1 MKIQYCSD
9 LHLEFKDNERYLRE
23 NPIEPEGEILLL
35 AGDIM
40 PFSHIKDH
48 SSFFDYVSKYFKFVY
63 WIPGNHEY
71 YHSDVEQ
78 YISPLRQAI
87 RKNVFLVNNQ
97 TLQYKGVNLIFST
110 LWSKISHQNEWTIE
124 RSVTD
129 FYCIKFHGK
138 KFTPMYFNQMH
149 QTDLNYITNS
159 LEAIKEGNTIVVS
172 HHVPTLIHYP
182 EPFLHS
188 NINEA
193 FAVDLTTFIDTS
205 GVDYWIYGHHH
216 TNNPPFKIGKTEMLT
231 NQLGY
236 VRHNEHRFY
245 QKSTCIE
252 I

>member
-23 NPIEPEGEILLL
+23 NPIEPLGEILLL

-48 SSFFDYVSKYFKFVY
+48 SSFFDYVSKYFKYVY
-63 WIPGNHEY
+63 WVPGNHEY
-71 YHSDVEQ
+71 YHSDIEQ
-78 YISPLRQAI
+78 FKSPLMQRI
-87 RKNVFLVNNQ
+87 RENVFLVNNQ
-97 TLQYKGVNLIFST
+97 KIRYKDVNLICST
-110 LWSKISHQNEWTIE
+110 MWSKISHENEWNIE

-129 FYCIKFHGK
+129 FYCIKINGF
-138 KFTPMYFNQMH
+138 KFTPIHFNQLH
-149 QTDLNYITNS
+149 QKDLRFITDSSEEINDR
-159 LEAIKEGNTIVVS
+159 KTIVVT

-182 EPFLHS
+182 EPFLYS

-193 FAVDLTTFIDTS
+193 FAVDLTKFIDSS
-205 GVDYWIYGHHH
+205 GFDYWIYGHHH

-245 QKSTCIE
+245 KKSSCIE

>member
-9 LHLEFKDNERYLRE
+9 LHLEFKDNELYLRE

-40 PFSHIKDH
+40 PFSTIKDH
-48 SSFFDYVSKYFKFVY
+48 DRFFDYVAKNFKYVY

-71 YHSDVEQ
+71 YHSDIEQ
-78 YISPLRQAI
+78 YKSPLKHNI

-97 TLQYKGVNLIFST
+97 KIEYKGVNLIFST
-110 LWSKISHQNEWTIE
+110 LWSRISHQNEWNIE

-129 FYCIKFHGK
+129 FYCIKVNGK
-138 KFTPMYFNQMH
+138 KFTPMHFNQMH
-149 QTDLNYITNS
+149 QNDLKFVMDAVQDI
-159 LEAIKEGNTIVVS
+159 EEGKIIVVT
-172 HHVPTLIHYP
+172 HHVPTLINYP

-188 NINEA
+188 SINEA
-193 FAVDLTTFIDTS
+193 FAVNLSSYIESS
-205 GVDYWIYGHHH
+205 GVDHWIYGHHH
-216 TNNPPFKIGKTEMLT
+216 TNNAAFKIGKTEMLT

-236 VRHNEHRFY
+236 VRHGENRFY